1 MFARLRAA
9 IGATSRA
16 PVPTSSR
23 TPSPL
28 LVDGRSIPVELRRS
42 TRARRMTLRADAVHG
57 CVRLTLPPRGSTRE
71 ALAFLSAHENWLRVR
86 IARWPAA
93 TPFTPGTQIPF
104 DGGTLTIEPGPGRGV
119 TRDGDRLVVGGAA
132 DALPGRVGRWLKAAA
147 LADLTARTHALAA
160 AHGLGVAAVSIRD
173 PAARWGS
180 CSSSGRIAYSWR
192 LILAPPAV
200 RASVVAHEVAHLV
213 HHNHGT
219 EFWACAKAFG
229 GDPTPHRRWLAS
241 HGAALHWIG
250 RADP

>member
-9 IGATSRA
+9 IASPTA
-16 PVPTSSR
+16 PAPM
-23 TPSPL
+23 
-28 LVDGRSIPVELRRS
+28 LVDGRSVPVELRRS
-42 TRARRMTLRADAVHG
+42 ARARRMTLRADAVHG

-93 TPFTPGTQIPF
+93 TPFAPGVDIPF
-104 DGGTLTIEPGPGRGV
+104 DGGTLTIERGARRGV
-119 TRDGDRLVVGGAA
+119 IRDGDRLIVGGDAE
-132 DALPGRVGRWLKAAA
+132 ALPGRVTRWLKAAA
-147 LADLTARTHALAA
+147 LADLTARTQALAA
-160 AHGLGVAAVSIRD
+160 AHGLAVAAVGIRD

-213 HHNHGT
+213 HHNHGA
-219 EFWACAKAFG
+219 EFWNYTKMLG

-241 HGAALHWIG
+241 HGAALHWVG
-250 RADP
+250 RPG